1 MVAVFYGFLV
11 CIAIYREIS
20 GKDVWEILKG
30 TAVSTANLMFL
41 VVTAQMFGYLIT
53 YYKIPVAVT
62 NAFMQ
67 AMISQRELDI
77 IGTRMSC
84 YKFEPTISGVENKK
98 FDTKGI
104 ATTFINFSEIDKV
117 FHYMDNP
124 EPAVKKMVIMF

>member
-1 MVAVFYGFLV
+1 MINTKKENLAEAVQRITEGHGVTIAFDSACFPGSLTMVMQPGIICNAGRVVPLGF
-11 CIAIYREIS
+11 CTKPEEI
-20 GKDVWEILKG
+20 
-30 TAVSTANLMFL
+30 T
-41 VVTAQMFGYLIT
+41 
-53 YYKIPVAVT
+53 
-62 NAFMQ
+62 Q
-67 AMISQRELDI
+67 AMINQRELDI

-84 YKFEPTISGVENKK
+84 YKFEPTISGMENKK